1 MRYKILTLLVIMFV
15 LLAGYVS
22 AINSNYQRHNNI
34 VMNTNE
40 LEIEV
45 INGGIGIKAIIR
57 NNGDIN
63 ATNIKWSIQLSGRLI
78 ILGKK
83 SSGEIPILQP
93 DQTKTVAIPLT
104 FGFGKTTIT
113 IRIEFDTID
122 NTERTAQGKLIAFFI
137 RILPGDSDALIA
149 QLERVAQGFKSPTV
163 LTHSGDGTNRLF
175 VADLSGKIFIIENGK
190 LLSDPFLD
198 LSDKIVKLNPIYD
211 ERGLLGLAFHPEYEN
226 NGRFFVYYSAP
237 KSGEGIDHESI
248 IAEYQVSEKLN
259 IADPDS
265 EQIIMRIDQPESNHN
280 GGQLAFG
287 PDGYLYIG
295 LGDGGGAGDQHGEIG
310 NGQDINTSLGSVLRI
325 DVDNGTPY
333 SIPPDNPF
341 IGTYGLDEIY
351 AYGFRNPYRFSF
363 DMQTNRLF
371 LADVGQD
378 KWEEIDIVENGGNYG
393 WRILEGTHPYDLTLA
408 ELLGIDIDKLNETIH
423 EYSHSVG
430 RSIIGGYVYRGIISP
445 TLYGK
450 YVFADWSKNFILPR
464 GKLYYLEEIEPN
476 TWQRFEFRLTN
487 DKPLKRFI
495 LGLGEDENGEL
506 YLLTTRTPGSL
517 LKSGEIWHISAGG
530 EMK

>member
-1 MRYKILTLLVIMFV
+1 MKYKIISLLFCTSILLT
-15 LLAGYVS
+15 GYGS
-22 AINSNYQRHNNI
+22 AINSSSINFSNI
-34 VMNTNE
+34 SLDTYE
-40 LEIEV
+40 LDIEV
-45 INGGIGIKAIIR
+45 INGGFGINAIIR
-57 NNGDIN
+57 NTGETN
-63 ATNIKWSIQLSGRLI
+63 ATNIKWSIQLEGGI
-78 ILGKK
+78 ILVGKK
-83 SSGEIPILQP
+83 SSGEISLLRP
-93 DQTKTVAIPLT
+93 DKTTTIETPSI

-113 IRIEFDTID
+113 VTVEADTI
-122 NTERTAQGKLIAFFI
+122 NMTTKISRGQIKLFFVT
-137 RILPGDSDALIA
+137 ILPGEQNALTA
-149 QLERVAQGFKSPTV
+149 QLDRVARGFKSPTV
-163 LTHSGDGTNRLF
+163 LTHSGDGSNRLF
-175 VADLSGKIFIIENGK
+175 VADLTGQIYVIENGD
-190 LLSDPFLD
+190 LQPEPFLD
-198 LSDKIVKLNPIYD
+198 ISEEMVKVNPIYD
-211 ERGLLGLAFHPEYEN
+211 ERGLLGLVFHPEFEN

-248 IAEYQVSEKLN
+248 IAEYQVSEEIN

-295 LGDGGGAGDQHGEIG
+295 LGDGGGAGDQHSEIG

-325 DVDNGTPY
+325 DVNNETPY
-333 SIPPDNPF
+333 GIPEDNPF
-341 IGTYGLDEIY
+341 VGIDGLDEIY

-378 KWEEIDIVENGGNYG
+378 EWEEIDIVEKGGNYG
-393 WRILEGTHPYDLTLA
+393 WRILEGTHPYDLSLADILGFDIETLN
-408 ELLGIDIDKLNETIH
+408 KTIH

-430 RSIIGGYVYRGIISP
+430 KSIIGGYVYRGSLSIN
-445 TLYGK
+445 LEGK
-450 YVFADWSKNFILPR
+450 YVFADWSKNFMLPR
-464 GKLYYLEEIEPN
+464 GKLYYLEEIVPN
-476 TWQRFEFRLTN
+476 TWQRFEFKLTN

-530 EMK
+530 DNK